1 MRSGDAMIKPIRSII
16 KDIPTG
22 SMLIKEKKSEGP
34 KVCPHPFSF
43 FSFERF
49 YFSITY

>member
-34 KVCPHPFSF
+34 KVCLELLYLKDVF
-43 FSFERF
+43 F
-49 YFSITY
+49 